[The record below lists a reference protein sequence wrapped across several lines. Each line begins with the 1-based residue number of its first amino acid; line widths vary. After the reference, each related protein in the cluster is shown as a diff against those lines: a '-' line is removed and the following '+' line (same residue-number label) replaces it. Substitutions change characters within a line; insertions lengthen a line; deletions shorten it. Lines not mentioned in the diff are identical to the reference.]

1 MQRVGI
7 MVHRIKREA
16 WEFAAEVITWLNARD
31 VEVSLDVESA
41 QRLNRLDLSCCDTE
55 WTSVDFVIS
64 LGGDG
69 TILTAAH
76 MASPN
81 GIPILGVHMGRFGF
95 MAATVPK
102 DLFGCLERLLAGHME
117 VEERLMVQVEVW
129 RGNDCVYREVGL
141 NEILVRGSHSNL
153 LNFQTFLRDAP
164 FADFPADGVIISTP
178 TGSTGYSLSAGGPI
192 VGPTV
197 QALII
202 TALCPHTL
210 SARPLLVPCD
220 EIIQVQVDADGGDAL
235 CLVDNIHPF
244 VLLDGDRVLVR
255 RANYD
260 TRLIVLDHKAFYRKV
275 RDRYRYG
282 ERLNQ

>member
-7 MVHRIKREA
+7 IVHRAKREA
-16 WEFAAEVITWLNARD
+16 WEFAAEVIAWLNTRNIVVA
-31 VEVSLDVESA
+31 LDTELAS
-41 QRLNRLDLSCCDTE
+41 RLERPDLACCDSE
-55 WTSVDFVIS
+55 WAAVDFVVS

-76 MASPN
+76 MAAPN

-95 MAATVPK
+95 MAATVPEN
-102 DLFGCLERLLAGHME
+102 LYGCLERILGGDME

-129 RGNDCVYREVGL
+129 RRAECVYREVGL
-141 NEILVRGSHSNL
+141 NEILVRGTHSNL
-153 LNFQTFLRDAP
+153 LNFQTFLRDAL
-164 FADFPADGVIISTP
+164 FAEFPADGVIVATP

-197 QALII
+197 QALVI

-220 EIIQVQVDADGGDAL
+220 E
-235 CLVDNIHPF
+235 
-244 VLLDGDRVLVR
+244 
-255 RANYD
+255 
-260 TRLIVLDHKAFYRKV
+260 LI
-275 RDRYRYG
+275 
-282 ERLNQ
+282 